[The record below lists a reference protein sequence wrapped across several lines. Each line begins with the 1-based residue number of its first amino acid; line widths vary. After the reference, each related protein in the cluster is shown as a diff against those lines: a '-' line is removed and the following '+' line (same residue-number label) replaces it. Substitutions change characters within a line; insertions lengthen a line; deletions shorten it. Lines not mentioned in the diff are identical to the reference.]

1 MRDIDDE
8 SLERWKAAFAKDGI
22 EYKTNREYYEAIHNF
37 TGFIDTLIEIEK
49 RLKADEAAG
58 KLDDGGSF
66 FMTRMATKLSISYL
80 FID

>member
-58 KLDDGGSF
+58 KLDDGC
-66 FMTRMATKLSISYL
+66 SY
-80 FID
+80 FYGKDGNKIIY